1 MEEVMMDEGFYDVD
15 TKELEDW
22 AYDYEWDDGYWDLA
36 WNKKFDEESGLLP
49 PGGAAV
55 CILCMAEPWN
65 GRAAHKKSPCT
76 PFAMKRIQFTS
87 IDHDFVSQT

>member
-36 WNKKFDEESGLLP
+36 WNKKFDEGYVAYNFVGYWHLP
-49 PGGAAV
+49 LPIWSEDENGIGGIYNLPRK
-55 CILCMAEPWN
+55 ILSAPYLN
-65 GRAAHKKSPCT
+65 NN
-76 PFAMKRIQFTS
+76 
-87 IDHDFVSQT
+87 